1 MGGISGR
8 LKLAARRRRCGGEAP
23 AEGGR
28 VPPGQRVVE
37 HFPVLDLGHRPAIR
51 PEDWRLEVRGLVERP
66 GTLDLEA
73 LRSLGE
79 VERAL
84 DVHCVTGWSRLGL
97 RWGGIP
103 VARLLDAAGVRPDAR
118 HATAHGA
125 DGYCANLPLALLRR
139 EDALLA
145 WAVDGELLPREHG
158 GPVRL
163 VVASR
168 YFWKS
173 VKWITA
179 LELHA
184 EDRPGFWEQR
194 GYHNEGDPWKE
205 ERYG

>member
-1 MGGISGR
+1 M
-8 LKLAARRRRCGGEAP
+8 
-23 AEGGR
+23 
-28 VPPGQRVVE
+28 PPGQRVVE